1 MRVSSPPPPASWRP
15 HHYLPPP
22 PQSSYYVTRTGVWS
36 LKWIDLILPL
46 PRTAGVSEAECDAG
60 LSLVR
65 AVTTLAS
72 HWSRQARQPA
82 LGHRDQSDS
91 QGRATASCAASSLVS
106 NTRMLAADW
115 PILSPPPALTGR
127 HYSLIPILAASTHF
141 HPACPSWLQYF
152 TLTCL
157 GLSDVTTIPPL
168 H

>member
-1 MRVSSPPPPASWRP
+1 MSWRP
-15 HHYLPPP
+15 HHYLPP
-22 PQSSYYVTRTGVWS
+22 YVTRTGVWS

-72 HWSRQARQPA
+72 HWSRQARQSA
-82 LGHRDQSDS
+82 LDQSDS
-91 QGRATASCAASSLVS
+91 QGRATASCPASSLVS
-106 NTRMLAADW
+106 NTRMLAPDW
-115 PILSPPPALTGR
+115 PILSPRPALTGR
-127 HYSLIPILAASTHF
+127 HYSLIPILAASTQF

-157 GLSDVTTIPPL
+157 GSSDVTTIPL
-168 H
+168 